1 MSKPRY
7 SQVRKK
13 RDKEEEEKRKNEEK
27 SRGKGGRQEDLLGA
41 PTFPQQNLGAL
52 PGAQPYLP

>member
-1 MSKPRY
+1 M
-7 SQVRKK
+7 RKK
-13 RDKEEEEKRKNEEK
+13 RDKEEEEKRKKEEK